1 MTKICIT
8 FYHTWYHIF
17 SLLNTPYHTLSPTLE
32 QNYLVLATL
41 KLVPKPQSFYHILS
55 RFLTPYHTLS
65 HLIPK
70 VGKKPFSIGNFRISS
85 QAPNFLSQLIMPSH
99 SWSHLI
105 TPYPLGW
112 KQNHLMLATFK
123 LVPRLQSFCHILS
136 RFLTLY
142 HTLSHLI
149 PLVGEKTLFN
159 WQL

>member
-105 TPYPLGW
+105 TLYPLGW

-136 RFLTLY
+136 RFLTPY